1 MSVGLGFILRA
12 MGNHAGQI
20 KCAFLKCDLMSVKNG
35 LGGWAIKRECG
46 ENRGV
51 IAMATSRDDDA
62 LD

>member
-1 MSVGLGFILRA
+1 
-12 MGNHAGQI
+12 MGNHAGLLGKI

-46 ENRGV
+46 ENRGA
-51 IAMATSRDDDA
+51 IAMAMLRDDGA